1 MTSAVI
7 GTDFA
12 AAFNPGLAI
21 PLPEVR
27 QWRIH
32 IGAHKT
38 ATTHL
43 QETLTNI
50 RSRLVARGVDPI
62 PLGAVRAAGLAQAL
76 NERRIATRLPIL
88 RGVIAKRLLSEI
100 LDPLREGP
108 ETVVLS
114 EEKLMG
120 APRKVFSDP
129 FYPMVEH
136 IVPTLA
142 TLGGKADVTLFLS
155 IRGFAA
161 QLASTYAQELRVLP
175 PPEGGF
181 DAIRARLVKKPPS
194 WFELA
199 QRIRKAAPTTP
210 LRVWR
215 QEDYRDHKRE
225 IMSELVGC
233 DTGALPE
240 IKDPL
245 RTKSPSLEAIREAEG
260 LPRNLSAEERR
271 RTVDA
276 IFASA
281 GPGTRFQ
288 PFSKEEIALFQ
299 ENYDADMKR
308 MDELDPEMRMRFN

>member
-7 GTDFA
+7 GSEFA
-12 AAFNPGLAI
+12 AAFNPGLAV

-50 RSRLVARGVDPI
+50 RPRLVARGVDPI
-62 PLGAVRAAGLAQAL
+62 PLNAVRAAGLAQAL

-155 IRGFAA
+155 IRGFAG

-181 DAIRARLVKKPPS
+181 DAIRARLVAKPPS

-199 QRIRKAAPTTP
+199 RRIRKAAPTTP

-240 IKDPL
+240 IKDPV
-245 RTKSPSLEAIREAEG
+245 RTKSPSLEAIREAEA

-288 PFSKEEIALFQ
+288 PFSKAEIAMFEESYAQ
-299 ENYDADMKR
+299 DMIR
-308 MDELDPEMRMRFN
+308 MDELDPGMRMRFH